1 MGHALTVIV
10 TGTVLAQPST
20 DEPTLVSVEG
30 GKVRGTSETC
40 CVRRPPC
47 MGPKAD
53 TPSPKVPLT
62 TGYLS
67 SKVVLVQGYGLLVT
81 VWSACATAGIPL
93 RDLADSAD
101 QLTSCCVL
109 LAVGWQ

>member
-40 CVRRPPC
+40 CVRLPPR

-67 SKVVLVQGYGLLVT
+67 SKVVLAEGYGLLAT
-81 VWSACATAGIPL
+81 VWSA
-93 RDLADSAD
+93 
-101 QLTSCCVL
+101 
-109 LAVGWQ
+109 